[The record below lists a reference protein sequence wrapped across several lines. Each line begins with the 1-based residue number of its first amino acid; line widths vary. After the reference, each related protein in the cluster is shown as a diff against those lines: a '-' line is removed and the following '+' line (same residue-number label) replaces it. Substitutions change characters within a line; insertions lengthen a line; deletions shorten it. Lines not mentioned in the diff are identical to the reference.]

1 MSSEPLKKIDLAQVV
16 PHAVGLLAFD
26 EHNNVIE
33 ASGIAKDR
41 TADAVELSK
50 VQLDGE
56 GFGLVQ
62 EKDIKVIIYKQEG
75 KTIAVYTYE
84 K

>member
-1 MSSEPLKKIDLAQVV
+1 M
-16 PHAVGLLAFD
+16 
-26 EHNNVIE
+26 
-33 ASGIAKDR
+33 
-41 TADAVELSK
+41 ELSK